1 MYISPVILAEKV
13 LQGTEKLSGTEIVS
27 MTLIG
32 LAVVFSALLVL
43 VVFLY
48 CSGSIF
54 KKNDAKQPA
63 TKKAVPPAPAK
74 KKSAAAKN
82 GSAAKKSAPAKKP
95 APAKPAAAPAA
106 ASEDEEVIAVIM
118 AAIAA
123 MGAAEG
129 KQYALRSV
137 KRVTRGGSGRS
148 VWAQAGITDATR
160 PF

>member
-1 MYISPVILAEKV
+1 MQHIPLLLAEKV
-13 LQGTEKLSGTEIVS
+13 LRGTEKLNGTEIVS

-32 LAVVFSALLVL
+32 LAVVFFALLIL

-54 KKNDAKQPA
+54 KKAGNAP
-63 TKKAVPPAPAK
+63 KKAAPA
-74 KKSAAAKN
+74 
-82 GSAAKKSAPAKKP
+82 
-95 APAKPAAAPAA
+95 AKPAAQKSAPPKPAAPKAAPAKA
-106 ASEDEEVIAVIM
+106 AAAAAPAEDDAEVVAVIM

-129 KQYALRSV
+129 KQYRLRSV
-137 KRVTRGGSGRS
+137 TQVTRGSGRS
-148 VWAQAGITDATR
+148 VWAQAGLSDATR